1 MPSIIVNGNDILH
14 HIKCTCKIPD
24 LVEEVAKIKI
34 IIDKAEDLK
43 IKIDRS
49 DMQKTADIFRVMNGM
64 KTAKDTWLW
73 LEKHCLSLDDFEETV
88 AVNLTSGQLA
98 NHLFEDKVEKHF
110 VENILNYYGVIMHE
124 IVFDDEDLAMDYFS
138 SIKEGKVS
146 FFEVAYKHIKDLDLR
161 RKCGFRGLLNR
172 KQLKPEVS
180 ASVFSVDFPCLLKPI
195 KTNLGFHLIFVEEI
209 IKPALD
215 NKLKA
220 FIISEL
226 FLNWLDK
233 ELENVDVLQS
243 IA

>member
-1 MPSIIVNGNDILH
+1 MPSITIDKNDILH
-14 HIKCTCKIPD
+14 YIKCACKIPD
-24 LVEEVAKIKI
+24 LVEEIAKIKI

-43 IKIDRS
+43 IKIDSS
-49 DMQKTADIFRVMNGM
+49 DLQKASDIFRVMNGM
-64 KTAKDTWLW
+64 KTVKDTWLW

-88 AVNLTSGQLA
+88 VVNLTSGHLA

-110 VENILNYYGVIMHE
+110 IENASNYYGVIMHE
-124 IVFDDEDLAMDYFS
+124 IVFDDENLAMEYFF
-138 SIKEGKVS
+138 SIKEGQIS

-172 KQLKPEVS
+172 KQLKSEVS
-180 ASVFSVDFPCLLKPI
+180 AFVFSIAPPCLLKPI

-209 IKPALD
+209 IKPKLD
-215 NKLKA
+215 SKLKM
-220 FIISEL
+220 FITSEL

-233 ELENVDVLQS
+233 ELENVDLLRS